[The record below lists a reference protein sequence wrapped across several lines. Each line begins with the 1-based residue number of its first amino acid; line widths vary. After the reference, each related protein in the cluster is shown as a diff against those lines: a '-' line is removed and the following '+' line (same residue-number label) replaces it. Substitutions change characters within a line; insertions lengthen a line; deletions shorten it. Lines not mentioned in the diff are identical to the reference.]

1 MKFLLDENLPAYY
14 RSLFCIDDQH
24 VGFHVSD
31 YGLTNTPDEIIREF
45 AQKNEFTIVTF
56 DLDFS
61 RLAAINNEQK
71 PSIITFR
78 TSKMSEAFL
87 KSFVE
92 NHLSELLPYLEIGAT
107 VTVDDRKI
115 RIKTLPF

>member
-14 RSLFCIDDQH
+14 RTVFNVDNEH
-24 VGFHVSD
+24 KGFHVSE
-31 YGLTNTPDEIIREF
+31 YGLTNTPDDTIRVF
-45 AQKNEFTIVTF
+45 AQNNGFTIVTF

-61 RLAAINNEQK
+61 RLAALNNDSK
-71 PSIITFR
+71 PSILTFR

-92 NHLSELLPYLEIGAT
+92 NHLLELIPHFETGAT

-115 RIKTLPF
+115 RIKHLPF

>member
-14 RSLFCIDDQH
+14 RTVFCVDNEH
-24 VGFHVSD
+24 EGNHVSE
-31 YGLTNTPDEIIREF
+31 YGLTNTPDDTIRIF
-45 AQKNEFTIVTF
+45 AQNNGFTIVTF

-61 RLAAINNEQK
+61 RLAALNNESK
-71 PSIITFR
+71 PSILTFR

-92 NHLSELLPYLEIGAT
+92 NHLAELLPYLETGAT
-107 VTVDDRKI
+107 VTIDDRKI
-115 RIKTLPF
+115 RIKQLPF